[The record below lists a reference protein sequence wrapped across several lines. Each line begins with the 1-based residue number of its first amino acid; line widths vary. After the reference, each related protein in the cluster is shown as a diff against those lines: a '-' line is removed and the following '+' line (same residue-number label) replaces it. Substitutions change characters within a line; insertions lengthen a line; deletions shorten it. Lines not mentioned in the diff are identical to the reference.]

1 MFAAA
6 VPYGGSTAPKETARE
21 RLTAKPSRAA
31 AALHWFTMLYKWLYK
46 WLNNA
51 VLVAVR
57 TEGEETARER
67 LVAPRVAAEP
77 HADHR
82 HLSTTQRRASFV
94 RSSGVGVLTWY
105 SQGTDGGL

>member
-1 MFAAA
+1 
-6 VPYGGSTAPKETARE
+6 
-21 RLTAKPSRAA
+21 
-31 AALHWFTMLYKWLYK
+31 MLYNGLQMLSK

-82 HLSTTQRRASFV
+82 HLSTRQRTAPFV
-94 RSSGVGVLTWY
+94 RPFRSTREWGVLYGY
-105 SQGTDGGL
+105 SQPQGYWRSDSRGNERTWPPAMAVRSTRE